1 MKKIFLGAML
11 ALTLLGCGSKDDSII
26 VYTNSGSNGRSEFLK
41 EYAKENGFELNIVSA
56 GGTEI
61 TNRLLAEKNNPI
73 ADVVFGLNN
82 MEYEKLKKDNILKPF
97 KPSWADE
104 IPAGLSDVE
113 GYYNAVS
120 VTPLLAVYNPQVISE
135 EDAPKDWTDLA
146 TNSKYTGKYFMFG
159 THGGTGKAVMA
170 SVVSR
175 YRDPN
180 GKLNISDEGW
190 EMTKKLYTNGYV
202 ERGEEDWFGNLMSGK
217 RPILMLWGSGALER
231 QKANNFPLGI
241 MRPEIGVPF
250 VVEQDWFGNLM
261 SGKRPI
267 LMLWGSGAL
276 ERQKANNF
284 PLGIMRPEIGV
295 PFVVEQVA
303 LVNKENN
310 AEQVEKFADWLG
322 SPEVQAKWAEKFG
335 TAPAHPQALE
345 KAPKEVKDLVE
356 SLKIQELDWKFISE
370 NVDSWIEKIELEFRK

>member
-11 ALTLLGCGSKDDSII
+11 ALTLLGCGSSKDDSII

-41 EYAKENGFELNIVSA
+41 EYAKESGFDINIVSA
-56 GGTEI
+56 GGTEV

-113 GYYNAVS
+113 GYYNAVT

-146 TNSKYTGKYFMFG
+146 TNPKFEGKYNLFG
-159 THGGTGKAVMA
+159 LDGGTGKAVMA

-190 EMTKKLYTNGYV
+190 EMTKKLYTNGYLI
-202 ERGEEDWFGNLMSGK
+202 RGEEDWFGNLMSGK
-217 RPILMLWGSGALER
+217 
-231 QKANNFPLGI
+231 K
-241 MRPEIGVPF
+241 
-250 VVEQDWFGNLM
+250 
-261 SGKRPI
+261 PI

-335 TAPAHPQALE
+335 TAPAHPEALE
-345 KAPKEVKDLVE
+345 KAPKEVQDLVE